1 MLVPAHVEDGHAEG
15 PLAAA
20 LGVAL
25 LDVTQPGHELL
36 AGDALAIRVFVS
48 LSDQPQLIGQQV
60 SIGGQSSHAANLKYN
75 LYKIYLAPFLFY
87 YHVLIQFVNLLRV
100 EHLVQQ
106 LVGVP
111 PLSGQDDAIIRQ
123 NSWKYQ
129 GCFQR

>member
-60 SIGGQSSHAANLKYN
+60 SIGGQSSHAANLKNN
-75 LYKIYLAPFLFY
+75 LYEIYLDSFLFN
-87 YHVLIQFVNLLRV
+87 YHVVIQFVNLL
-100 EHLVQQ
+100 
-106 LVGVP
+106 
-111 PLSGQDDAIIRQ
+111 
-123 NSWKYQ
+123 
-129 GCFQR
+129 